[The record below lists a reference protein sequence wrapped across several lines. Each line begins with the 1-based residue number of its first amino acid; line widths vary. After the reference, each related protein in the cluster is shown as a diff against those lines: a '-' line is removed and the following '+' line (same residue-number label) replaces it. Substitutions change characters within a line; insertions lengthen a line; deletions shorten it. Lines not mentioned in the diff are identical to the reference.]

1 MVADFVKRL
10 RQFRAELRQEQP
22 FARRLCRRRIVGRGN
37 IAFAVAGEVVRRG
50 GFARLRA
57 RRGVA
62 VHDDFE
68 RVVVAGFAGGAQLG
82 DLRPL
87 PLAKPAPVF
96 VEGGEAVFVADED
109 GRVPEKA
116 DKAAVA
122 DERQYQ
128 GVNQRIP
135 GEPGAVTEKRLQQRD
150 AVGIAEWRGDEP
162 ASRR

>member
-1 MVADFVKRL
+1 MIAGLVDGT
-10 RQFRAELRQEQP
+10 QF
-22 FARRLCRRRIVGRGN
+22 
-37 IAFAVAGEVVRRG
+37 
-50 GFARLRA
+50 
-57 RRGVA
+57 
-62 VHDDFE
+62 
-68 RVVVAGFAGGAQLG
+68 G

-109 GRVPEKA
+109 GWVPEKA

-135 GEPGAVTEKRLQQRD
+135 GKPGAAAKKWLQQRG
-150 AVGIAEWRGDEP
+150 AVGITERCGDEP
-162 ASRR
+162 GEQAVRAEGVKTPPDEGVGGLAVGGKQRAGHGWGGWLR